1 MKNKKWTANLLDSSG
16 AIRTGYEAV
25 LEGTRE
31 EILCDYLYHIR
42 ENCGMEEITEKDI
55 DLDLEESR

>member
-1 MKNKKWTANLLDSSG
+1 MKYICKKWTANLLDSSG

-31 EILCDYLYHIR
+31 EPLRDYLYHLQA
-42 ENCGMEEITEKDI
+42 NCGMEEVTEKDV
-55 DLDLEESR
+55 DLEAR